1 MIMKLPRM
9 KRIFLFH
16 PNDIGNVEQKTL
28 YNSKLCL
35 QSLNEI
41 YKKYKTSYIIPFV
54 GFFSSQGRETT
65 LVTT

>member
-16 PNDIGNVEQKTL
+16 QNDSRNVVWKTL
-28 YNSKLCL
+28 YNPKPCL

-41 YKKYKTSYIIPFV
+41 YKKCKTSYIIPFV